1 MSVKSRHAFF
11 YFRRFF
17 PHVICSRKFDD
28 CLNVV
33 KNMTKVIS
41 KTVLFSLPPLFL
53 NWYDSIVTERTKG
66 EGNGRYYFKDCGSD
80 KEIQQ

>member
-1 MSVKSRHAFF
+1 MYVGKEPACIFLF
-11 YFRRFF
+11 QE
-17 PHVICSRKFDD
+17 ICSREFDD

-53 NWYDSIVTERTKG
+53 NWYDSIVTKRTKG

>member
-11 YFRRFF
+11 LFQE
-17 PHVICSRKFDD
+17 ICSQKFDD

-41 KTVLFSLPPLFL
+41 KTVLFSLPPLFW
-53 NWYDSIVTERTKG
+53 NWYDSIVTKRTKG

-80 KEIQQ
+80 EEIQQ

>member
-1 MSVKSRHAFF
+1 MSVKIRHAFF

-17 PHVICSRKFDD
+17 PYVIYSREFDD

-53 NWYDSIVTERTKG
+53 NWYDSIVTKG
-66 EGNGRYYFKDCGSD
+66 EGNGRYYLKDCGSD